1 MTTILNGT
9 FYGIKFDIEVKQGA
23 EWRELCL
30 IEGDL
35 TDGVIRGFVA
45 KEKAATGESERYA
58 NFAIENISFGDF
70 DVDTDDPLLGFT
82 WFDLILKSDQTE
94 LIPLT
99 PIRQSTNPKA
109 GKDYWEFDV
118 EFVQNI
124 GGEVINIFTGKVFVE
139 GQC

>member
-9 FYGIKFDIEVKQGA
+9 PYGIKFNIEVKQGA
-23 EWRELCL
+23 EWREPCL

-45 KEKAATGESERYA
+45 KEKTATGESERYA

-82 WFDLILKSDQTE
+82 RFDLVLKSDQTE

-109 GKDYWEFDV
+109 GKDYWEYDV
-118 EFVQNI
+118 EFVKNI
-124 GGEVINIFTGKVFVE
+124 GGEVINLFTGKVFVE